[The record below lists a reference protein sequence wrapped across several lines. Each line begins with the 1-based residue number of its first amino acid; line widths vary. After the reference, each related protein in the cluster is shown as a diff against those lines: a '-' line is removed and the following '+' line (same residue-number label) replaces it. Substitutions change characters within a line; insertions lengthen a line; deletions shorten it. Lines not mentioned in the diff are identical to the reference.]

1 MLQTSKSVERK
12 GKCDKNKQEGASWE
26 TVTEMEGGR
35 TRKKTQ
41 KEIGNKTLFF
51 PVINLPLEGQ

>member
-1 MLQTSKSVERK
+1 MEE
-12 GKCDKNKQEGASWE
+12 GKIICDKNKQEGASWE
-26 TVTEMEGGR
+26 TVTEMEGGREGGR

-51 PVINLPLEGQ
+51 PVINLPLEGR